1 MTKRPVVELFAMAGV
16 NSIRS
21 YSGLLRKISTDDS
34 LTFDLSLVRSLSRV
48 YSARQE
54 REYGLFGPCSSRSSV
69 EILQ

>member
-1 MTKRPVVELFAMAGV
+1 MTKRPVVELFGPADV

-21 YSGLLRKISTDDS
+21 YSRLPGKISTDDS
-34 LTFDLSLVRSLSRV
+34 LALDLSLVRSLSRV